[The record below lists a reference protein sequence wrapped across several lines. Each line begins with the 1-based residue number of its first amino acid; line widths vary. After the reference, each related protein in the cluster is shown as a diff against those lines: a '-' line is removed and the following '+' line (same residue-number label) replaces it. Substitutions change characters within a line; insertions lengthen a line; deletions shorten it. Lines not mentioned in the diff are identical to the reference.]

1 MKILALS
8 AYYEPEIAASM
19 YICKNLYE
27 DMAAAGMN
35 VVLYTPSPTRGIDD
49 VAREGHVTLEIER
62 KHDGKLTALRGGQ
75 MC

>member
-1 MKILALS
+1 MKILAIS

-35 VVLYTPSPTRGIDD
+35 VVLYTPSPTRGVDD
-49 VAREGHVTLEIER
+49 ATRKRYSRLKSER
-62 KHDGKLTALRGGQ
+62 KFDGRLTT
-75 MC
+75 